1 MRIYFH
7 NYKDKLSVN
16 AEEALEASIWQAIDI
31 FDNLPEDDGSFVG
44 VVDENLESLQFMK
57 YNKYVWLIEIPKPD
71 LGGSYQGYFTKNKC
85 RKIISEVFDGLP
97 LSQVAGLSFEKYL

>member
-1 MRIYFH
+1 MRVYFQ
-7 NYKDKLSVN
+7 NYREKTGVPTGKPLYG
-16 AEEALEASIWQAIDI
+16 SIWQVLDI
-31 FDNLPEDDGSFVG
+31 FDNLPEEDGSFIG
-44 VVDENLESLQFMK
+44 IVDDDDESLQFMK

-85 RKIISEVFDGLP
+85 RKIILEIFDGLP